1 MVHALRRAHALIRH
15 TGCVVDLHPTEAP
28 ALVLAGET
36 VLGVVEAGDAPA
48 RHQAAGQAIEAAVA
62 DGLFVVQRALEFDF
76 SIWADSI
83 DELQEHITEDWRD
96 ARIGDETM
104 QRARRRLQ
112 AIPAARPRVRE
123 RVRITLLK
131 TPRSMEVS

>member
-1 MVHALRRAHALIRH
+1 
-15 TGCVVDLHPTEAP
+15 VVDLHPTEAP
-28 ALVLAGET
+28 AQVLVGET
-36 VLGVVEAGDAPA
+36 ALGVVEAGDAPS
-48 RHQAAGQAIEAAVA
+48 RHLAASHAVDAAAA
-62 DGLFVVQRALEFDF
+62 DGLFVVQRAFEFEF
-76 SIWADSI
+76 SVWADSI

-104 QRARRRLQ
+104 HRARRLLKGH
-112 AIPAARPRVRE
+112 PAARPRVRE